1 MSASHERSAPR
12 ATVRRLDPILVDRIA
27 AGEVVERPASAV
39 KELVENAIDAGARS
53 VEVAIEGG
61 GRRLIR
67 VIDDG
72 IGMGPEDLE
81 LAVERHATSKIPDN
95 DLTRIGSLGFR
106 GEALPSIGAVSR
118 LVITSRTADGEGV
131 SLTVDSGLKGP
142 VRPAP
147 ASRGTRIEVTE
158 LFAATPARLKFL
170 KSDRAE
176 SAAVSEIIRR
186 LAVAQPQV
194 RFTLRSESGSP
205 TVFPAESEPGQ
216 AAFLRRLG
224 AVLGPDFP
232 ANAVPVD
239 MAREGFALQGHVGL
253 PTFHRGA
260 ASHIH
265 FVVNGR
271 PVRDR
276 LLLGAVR
283 GAFADTMSSDRHP
296 VLALA
301 LTCEPGLVDVNVHP
315 AKTELRFR
323 EPGLVR
329 ALIVSAIHEALRR
342 AGARS
347 SSTGTRA
354 VLDALRPAGSVA
366 GLVSSGASSSSWGN
380 ASPGRFAVHSGAS
393 APSLMPR
400 PASRLFSGPSVSAP
414 AGYQPPQRPGFAE
427 EDVDQG
433 GDESPFG
440 FAETP
445 QALFS
450 ADLAPPG
457 ADLRPEPDD
466 SAEIGAHPDAYP
478 RDAYPLGAARAQIHE
493 TYILAQT
500 RDGIVLVDQHAA
512 HERLVYER
520 LKRERAGGG
529 VARQGLLIPDVVEM
543 APEEADRLVEA
554 APELERLGLS
564 LEAFGPGAV
573 LVRAVPA
580 ALAGGSV
587 KNLVLDVLDALE
599 ASGVEE
605 GGPAGEGDPD
615 PVSRR
620 LDALLSRMS
629 CHGSIRAG
637 RRLKPEEM
645 NALLREMEATPLSGS
660 CNHGRPTFVTLGLA
674 EIERLFGRR

>member
-1 MSASHERSAPR
+1 MSAAPDFRDPPR
-12 ATVRRLDPILVDRIA
+12 AAVRRLDPILVDRIA

-53 VEVAIEGG
+53 IEVAIEGG

-72 IGMGPEDLE
+72 IGMGADDLA
-81 LAVERHATSKIPDN
+81 LAVERHATSKLPDG

-131 SLTVDSGLKGP
+131 SLTIDSGLKGP

-147 ASRGTRIEVTE
+147 ATRGTRIEVTE

-176 SAAVSEIIRR
+176 TAAVSEILRR
-186 LAVAQPQV
+186 LAVAQPQI
-194 RFTLRSESGSP
+194 RFTLRTESGSP
-205 TVFPAESEPGQ
+205 IVFPAESEPGP
-216 AAFLRRLG
+216 AALLRRLG

-232 ANAVPVD
+232 GNSVPVD
-239 MAREGFALQGHVGL
+239 MAREGFALAGHVGL

-260 ASHIH
+260 ANHIH

-283 GAFADTMSSDRHP
+283 GAYADTMSSDRHP

-301 LTCEPGLVDVNVHP
+301 LTCDPALVDVNVHP

-347 SSTGTRA
+347 SSTGTQA
-354 VLDALRPAGSVA
+354 ALDALRAGGSA
-366 GLVSSGASSSSWGN
+366 PPMA
-380 ASPGRFAVHSGAS
+380 AGRFAVHSGAS
-393 APSLMPR
+393 AASSLSPR
-400 PASRLFSGPSVSAP
+400 PASRLFFGPSVAAP
-414 AGYQPPQRPGFAE
+414 AGYRAAPRPDFDTGRA
-427 EDVDQG
+427 
-433 GDESPFG
+433 G

-445 QALFS
+445 QALFA

-457 ADLRPEPDD
+457 ADLRPEPEAD
-466 SAEIGAHPDAYP
+466 AEVEAHPALH
-478 RDAYPLGAARAQIHE
+478 PLGAARAQIHE

-520 LKRERAGGG
+520 LKRERAGGS
-529 VARQGLLIPDVVEM
+529 VLAQGLLIPDVVEM

-554 APELERLGLS
+554 APDLERLGLT

-573 LVRAVPA
+573 LVRSVPS

-587 KNLVLDVLDALE
+587 KGLVLDVLDALE

-605 GGPAGEGDPD
+605 GGPAGAGDPD

-620 LDALLSRMS
+620 LDAILSRMS

-674 EIERLFGRR
+674 DIERLFGRR

>member
-1 MSASHERSAPR
+1 MSAAPDFRDPPR
-12 ATVRRLDPILVDRIA
+12 AAVRRLDPILVDRIA

-53 VEVAIEGG
+53 IEVAIEGG

-67 VIDDG
+67 VVDDG
-72 IGMGPEDLE
+72 IGMGADDLA
-81 LAVERHATSKIPDN
+81 LAVERHATSKLPDG

-118 LVITSRTADGEGV
+118 LTLTSRTADGEGV
-131 SLTVDSGLKGP
+131 SLTIDSGVKGP

-147 ASRGTRIEVTE
+147 ATRGTRIEVTE

-176 SAAVSEIIRR
+176 TAAVAEILRR
-186 LAVAQPQV
+186 LAVAQPQI
-194 RFTLRSESGSP
+194 RFTLRTESGSP
-205 TVFPAESEPGQ
+205 TVFPAESEPGP
-216 AAFLRRLG
+216 AALLRRLG

-232 ANAVPVD
+232 GNSVPVD

-260 ASHIH
+260 ANHIH

-283 GAFADTMSSDRHP
+283 GAYADTMSSDRHP

-301 LTCEPGLVDVNVHP
+301 LTCDPALVDVNVHP

-347 SSTGTRA
+347 SSTGTQA
-354 VLDALRPAGSVA
+354 ALDALRAGGSMGGAPPMAA
-366 GLVSSGASSSSWGN
+366 GA
-380 ASPGRFAVHSGAS
+380 GRFAVHSGAS
-393 APSLMPR
+393 VPSVLNPR
-400 PASRLFSGPSVSAP
+400 PASRLFSGPSVAAP
-414 AGYQPPQRPGFAE
+414 AGYHTPPRPTFEPGRT
-427 EDVDQG
+427 
-433 GDESPFG
+433 G

-445 QALFS
+445 QALFA

-457 ADLRPEPDD
+457 ADLRPEPE
-466 SAEIGAHPDAYP
+466 AAPEVEAHPDTH
-478 RDAYPLGAARAQIHE
+478 PLGAARAQIHE

-529 VARQGLLIPDVVEM
+529 VLAQGLLIPDVVEM

-554 APELERLGLS
+554 APDLERLGLT

-573 LVRAVPA
+573 LVRSVPS

-587 KNLVLDVLDALE
+587 KGLVLDVLDALE

-605 GGPAGEGDPD
+605 GGPAGAGDPD

-620 LDALLSRMS
+620 LDAILSRMS

-674 EIERLFGRR
+674 DIERLFGRR

>member
-12 ATVRRLDPILVDRIA
+12 APVRRLDPILVDRIA

-118 LVITSRTADGEGV
+118 LVITSRTAQGEGV
-131 SLTVDSGLKGP
+131 SLTVDSGVKGP

-186 LAVAQPQV
+186 LAVAQPQM

-366 GLVSSGASSSSWGN
+366 GLVSSGASSWGN
-380 ASPGRFAVHSGAS
+380 AAPGRFAVHSGAS

-400 PASRLFSGPSVSAP
+400 PASRQFSGPSVSAP
-414 AGYQPPQRPGFAE
+414 AGYQPPQRPVFAE
-427 EDVDQG
+427 EVDQG
-433 GDESPFG
+433 GDEGPFG

-466 SAEIGAHPDAYP
+466 SAGIGAHPDAYP

-500 RDGIVLVDQHAA
+500 WDGIVLVDQHAA

-587 KNLVLDVLDALE
+587 RNLVLDVLDALE

-660 CNHGRPTFVTLGLA
+660 CNHGRPTFVTLGLS

>member
-1 MSASHERSAPR
+1 MVSAGSRDAAAWSR
-12 ATVRRLDPILVDRIA
+12 CCRVSIRRLPSHLVNRIA
-27 AGEVVERPASAV
+27 AGEVVERPASAL
-39 KELVENAIDAGARS
+39 KELVENAIDSGAARIAVVLAAGGVERI
-53 VEVAIEGG
+53 EVA
-61 GRRLIR
+61 
-67 VIDDG
+67 DDG
-72 IGMGPEDLE
+72 CGMAPDEIA
-81 LAVERHATSKIPDN
+81 LALERHATSKLPDE
-95 DLTRIGSLGFR
+95 DIDRVATLGFR
-106 GEALPSIGAVSR
+106 GEALPSIASVARLTIESRPAGA
-118 LVITSRTADGEGV
+118 EGWAR
-131 SLTVDSGLKGP
+131 TVDNGVLERDS
-142 VRPAP
+142 PAALP
-147 ASRGTRIEVTE
+147 PGTRVVVEA
-158 LFAATPARLKFL
+158 LFAQVPARRKFL
-170 KSDRAE
+170 R
-176 SAAVSEIIRR
+176 SARSEYAACLDVVRR
-186 LAVAQPQV
+186 LAMARPDIAFSLEHDGRRALSVAA
-194 RFTLRSESGSP
+194 
-205 TVFPAESEPGQ
+205 AESRPARV
-216 AAFLRRLG
+216 AALTDRALADNSVAIDLERDG
-224 AVLGPDFP
+224 HVLGGV
-232 ANAVPVD
+232 A
-239 MAREGFALQGHVGL
+239 GL
-253 PTFHRGA
+253 PTFHRGVA
-260 ASHIH
+260 DHQYL
-265 FVVNGR
+265 FVNGR

-276 LLLGAVR
+276 LLIGAIR
-283 GAFADTMSSDRHP
+283 GAYAEMMPRDRHAM
-296 VLALA
+296 VALFLDVPPDA
-301 LTCEPGLVDVNVHP
+301 VDVNVHP

-347 SSTGTRA
+347 SSTGTQA
-354 VLDALRPAGSVA
+354 ALDALRAGGSLAGGSLASGSLGGAPAMGS
-366 GLVSSGASSSSWGN
+366 GGG
-380 ASPGRFAVHSGAS
+380 FAVHTGAS
-393 APSLMPR
+393 AASPLTPR
-400 PASRLFSGPSVSAP
+400 SASRLFSGPSVAAP
-414 AGYQPPQRPGFAE
+414 AGYRPPQRPDFAAE
-427 EDVDQG
+427 R
-433 GDESPFG
+433 PG

-445 QALFS
+445 QALFA

-457 ADLRPEPDD
+457 ADLRPEPDWPPEAETPPD
-466 SAEIGAHPDAYP
+466 SH
-478 RDAYPLGAARAQIHE
+478 PLGAARAQIHE

-543 APEEADRLVEA
+543 APEEADRLAEA
-554 APELERLGLS
+554 APELDRLGLS

-587 KNLVLDVLDALE
+587 RNLVLDVLDALE

-674 EIERLFGRR
+674 DIERLFGRR

>member
-1 MSASHERSAPR
+1 MSAAPDVRDPPR
-12 ATVRRLDPILVDRIA
+12 AAVRRLDPILVDRIA

-39 KELVENAIDAGARS
+39 KELVENAVDAGARS
-53 VEVAIEGG
+53 IEVAIEGG

-67 VIDDG
+67 VVDDG
-72 IGMGPEDLE
+72 IGMGAEDLA
-81 LAVERHATSKIPDN
+81 LAVERHATSKLPDG

-131 SLTVDSGLKGP
+131 SLTIDSGLKGP

-147 ASRGTRIEVTE
+147 ATRGTRIEVTE

-176 SAAVSEIIRR
+176 TAAVSEILRR
-186 LAVAQPQV
+186 LAVAQPQI
-194 RFTLRSESGSP
+194 RFTLRTESGSP
-205 TVFPAESEPGQ
+205 IVFPAESEPGP
-216 AAFLRRLG
+216 AALLRRLG

-232 ANAVPVD
+232 GNSVPVD
-239 MAREGFALQGHVGL
+239 MAREGFALAGHVGL

-260 ASHIH
+260 ANHIH

-283 GAFADTMSSDRHP
+283 GAYADTMSSDRHP

-301 LTCEPGLVDVNVHP
+301 LTCDPALVDVNVHP

-342 AGARS
+342 AGTRS
-347 SSTGTRA
+347 ASTGTQA
-354 VLDALRPAGSVA
+354 ALDALRAG
-366 GLVSSGASSSSWGN
+366 GGGFQPMGSGG
-380 ASPGRFAVHSGAS
+380 GFAVHSGLSAAS
-393 APSLMPR
+393 PLMPR
-400 PASRLFSGPSVSAP
+400 PASRLFSGPSVAAP
-414 AGYQPPQRPGFAE
+414 AGYRPAPRPASQAGH
-427 EDVDQG
+427 
-433 GDESPFG
+433 PG

-457 ADLRPEPDD
+457 ADLRPEPETLPE
-466 SAEIGAHPDAYP
+466 AETASET
-478 RDAYPLGAARAQIHE
+478 YPLGAARAQIHE
-493 TYILAQT
+493 TYIVAQT

-529 VARQGLLIPDVVEM
+529 VLAQGLLIPDVIEM
-543 APEEADRLVEA
+543 APEEADRLVES
-554 APELERLGLS
+554 APDLERLGLS

-573 LVRAVPA
+573 LVRSVPS

-587 KNLVLDVLDALE
+587 KGLVLDVLDALE

-605 GGPAGEGDPD
+605 GGPAGAGDPD

-620 LDALLSRMS
+620 LDAILSRMS

-674 EIERLFGRR
+674 DIERLFGRR

>member
-1 MSASHERSAPR
+1 MSAASALPPPR
-12 ATVRRLDPILVDRIA
+12 AGVRRLDPILVDRIA

-39 KELVENAIDAGARS
+39 KELVENAIDAGAR
-53 VEVAIEGG
+53 AIEVTIEAG

-67 VIDDG
+67 VVDDG
-72 IGMGPEDLE
+72 IGMGAEDLA
-81 LAVERHATSKIPDN
+81 LAVERHATSKLPDG

-118 LVITSRTADGEGV
+118 LAITSRTADGEGV
-131 SLTVDSGLKGP
+131 SLTVESGAKGP

-147 ASRGTRIEVTE
+147 AARGTRIEVTD

-176 SAAVSEIIRR
+176 TAAVAEVLRR

-194 RFTLRSESGSP
+194 RFTLRTESGSP
-205 TVFPAESEPGQ
+205 TVFPAENETGE
-216 AAFLRRLG
+216 AALLRRLG
-224 AVLGPDFP
+224 SVLGPDFP
-232 ANAVPVD
+232 GNAVPLS
-239 MAREGFALQGHVGL
+239 MAREGFSLEGHVGL

-260 ASHIH
+260 GTHIH

-283 GAFADTMSSDRHP
+283 GAYADTMSSDRHP
-296 VLALA
+296 VLALYLA
-301 LTCEPGLVDVNVHP
+301 CEPGLVDVNVHP

-329 ALIVSAIHEALRR
+329 ALVVSAIHEALRR

-347 SSTGTRA
+347 STTGARA
-354 VLDALRPAGSVA
+354 ALDALRPNISGI
-366 GLVSSGASSSSWGN
+366 GGPGIGASVGE
-380 ASPGRFAVHSGAS
+380 GRFTVHTGAS

-400 PASRLFSGPSVSAP
+400 PARTLFSGPSLAAP
-414 AGYQPPQRPGFAE
+414 AGWRAPAPQAGF
-427 EDVDQG
+427 
-433 GDESPFG
+433 S
-440 FAETP
+440 ETP
-445 QALFS
+445 QAAFVHDRAPS
-450 ADLAPPG
+450 DLAPPS
-457 ADLRPEPDD
+457 ADLRPQ
-466 SAEIGAHPDAYP
+466 AETEDAEAH
-478 RDAYPLGAARAQIHE
+478 PLGAARAQIHG
-493 TYILAQT
+493 TYIVAQT

-520 LKRERAGGG
+520 LKAERAGGG

-543 APEEADRLVEA
+543 APDAADRLVEA

-605 GGPAGEGDPD
+605 GGPAGAGDPD

-645 NALLREMEATPLSGS
+645 NALLRQMEATPLSGS
-660 CNHGRPTFVTLGLA
+660 CNHGRPTFVSLGLA
-674 EIERLFGRR
+674 DIERLFGRR